1 MAPAADPGPRAEGR
15 VRWPLVREGRFWVWL
30 KGVRELSPAQSTD
43 IGVSEAR
50 RPMFKGKNI
59 GKRTRFTARKKQ
71 RSPDA
76 GRGLPQDRHRHA
88 TQLRRLGAGRPI
100 HDSDEHQA
108 RAQCNQEIEILPHVV
123 LLATFW
129 RNCAGWAGRK

>member
-59 GKRTRFTARKKQ
+59 GKRTRFTARKNSVAPTQ
-71 RSPDA
+71 VAVFPRI
-76 GRGLPQDRHRHA
+76 A
-88 TQLRRLGAGRPI
+88 TATRPN
-100 HDSDEHQA
+100 SGGSA
-108 RAQCNQEIEILPHVV
+108 PV
-123 LLATFW
+123 TFPP
-129 RNCAGWAGRK
+129 